1 MPPRDAGVGKLFVL
15 NPSTEKMEELV
26 TLSDT
31 DIEDDRINDNVIDPK
46 EDRWFDEG
54 GTVEFTLKPVEV
66 IDVNAEEIKN
76 D

>member
-26 TLSDT
+26 TLSDA

>member
-31 DIEDDRINDNVIDPK
+31 DIEDDRINEDVIDPK
-46 EDRWFDEG
+46 EDSWFHEG
-54 GTVEFTLKPVEV
+54 GTIEFTLKPVEV